1 MVSERVQRRQEATRE
16 RIVQEAMRLF
26 EQQGFDSTTVAQIS
40 EAADIG
46 KGTFF
51 TYFPAKGD
59 VFTYL
64 SEQVVDAMAAADDP
78 GLGPEERARRCFAAA
93 GAWFDEHEVLA
104 RQMVLARL
112 RTVGQLGAS
121 PFRGRLLDLLA
132 DIVQAGRGSG
142 RWGEASTADLLQAL
156 AGVYFVSVAAW
167 ASSSGDRTLS
177 DRLAAQLDILFTG
190 LWQ

>member
-1 MVSERVQRRQEATRE
+1 
-16 RIVQEAMRLF
+16 
-26 EQQGFDSTTVAQIS
+26 
-40 EAADIG
+40 
-46 KGTFF
+46 
-51 TYFPAKGD
+51 
-59 VFTYL
+59 
-64 SEQVVDAMAAADDP
+64 
-78 GLGPEERARRCFAAA
+78 
-93 GAWFDEHEVLA
+93 
-104 RQMVLARL
+104 MVLARL

-156 AGVYFVSVAAW
+156 AGVHFVSVAAW

-190 LWQ
+190 LSQ